1 MFIHIGFFQKII
13 VRKKRIL
20 FECIDYFVINKMVF
34 FIHHNNL
41 KCKMKKNLEM
51 FLLINLIIKT
61 RNVYGKLYLSYL
73 K

>member
-1 MFIHIGFFQKII
+1 MFIHIGFFQKIMA
-13 VRKKRIL
+13 RKKRIL
-20 FECIDYFVINKMVF
+20 FECFDYFVVNKMVF

-41 KCKMKKNLEM
+41 KCKMKTNLEM
-51 FLLINLIIKT
+51 FLLINLIINT